1 MEKKNLIQF
10 FLLILVILIFL
21 ATFYTYVVINKNNED
36 KKADESLQKDIKEL
50 SINKDSSNIV
60 KNVKYNSKDSFGNE
74 YEIFSDLAEINLE
87 DPNIVYMTDVK
98 AKIDLKN
105 SEPILIYAKFAT
117 YNSENYD
124 TNFKKNIIVTHL
136 AHMMKAE
143 NLDLLFK
150 DNILSIYENVIY
162 KNYNTKLN
170 ADRVEMDLITK
181 NSKIFMYDKS
191 KKVNIFFK

>member
-21 ATFYTYVVINKNNED
+21 ATFYTYVVMNQNNEEKKVD
-36 KKADESLQKDIKEL
+36 KYLQKDLEEL
-50 SINKDSSNIV
+50 SINKESSNIV

-98 AKIDLKN
+98 ARIDLKN

-143 NLDLLFK
+143 NLDLFFK
-150 DNILSIYENVIY
+150 DNILSIYEY
-162 KNYNTKLN
+162 KLQKYCHVRKWNLP
-170 ADRVEMDLITK
+170 K
-181 NSKIFMYDKS
+181 NGS
-191 KKVNIFFK
+191 